1 MKILLKLFSL
11 KLLTSLLGLIYS
23 ILQVRY
29 FGVSR
34 LIEIYF
40 AAQTLVYLVTSLTQ
54 SGHLAEVFLPEYH
67 KLEAIKKGLG
77 FKGLN
82 IVINRMFLFGTL
94 ILSIVFI
101 FTPFFIDLI
110 VPGFTDEDKSQA
122 SLMFRVL
129 IPYLYFQILNSFFI
143 TILNAEK
150 KFGKAEII
158 GVTNTIINI
167 LCLLLLFNYMGVWAL
182 VLSLLLGKIIEFVFY
197 VIQLNK
203 IGFRFK
209 LIYSMPEFDHNT
221 FFKIMRSTF
230 MYVGATQVYSVVL
243 TASISFLPVG
253 SLAIFKYV
261 ENLGNRIKSVFLQPF
276 ITIFFTTYSSQIS
289 NKSSLKALFV
299 RTLKNLTSVN
309 VIILSGSLLLGK
321 IIIDFLWGGDKF
333 SQKEVDIAFIFLC
346 FNIVGVFISSTGTL
360 YRKIVVSEGKS
371 KTLYQY
377 WVFSQLFCA
386 GIIYILVKHFG
397 INGLYFAKP
406 INAFLIAVVSYIIYR
421 LGSNYTPL
429 KYLTKRNLYSLLL
442 ITISFS
448 LMMVLNDFEANNMI
462 SDIAFRGGLVLLLS
476 ILPLVSIYK
485 TFKENN
491 FKF

>member
-167 LCLLLLFNYMGVWAL
+167 T
-182 VLSLLLGKIIEFVFY
+182 
-197 VIQLNK
+197 
-203 IGFRFK
+203 
-209 LIYSMPEFDHNT
+209 H
-221 FFKIMRSTF
+221 
-230 MYVGATQVYSVVL
+230 
-243 TASISFLPVG
+243 
-253 SLAIFKYV
+253 
-261 ENLGNRIKSVFLQPF
+261 
-276 ITIFFTTYSSQIS
+276 
-289 NKSSLKALFV
+289 
-299 RTLKNLTSVN
+299 
-309 VIILSGSLLLGK
+309 
-321 IIIDFLWGGDKF
+321 
-333 SQKEVDIAFIFLC
+333 
-346 FNIVGVFISSTGTL
+346 
-360 YRKIVVSEGKS
+360 
-371 KTLYQY
+371 
-377 WVFSQLFCA
+377 
-386 GIIYILVKHFG
+386 
-397 INGLYFAKP
+397 
-406 INAFLIAVVSYIIYR
+406 
-421 LGSNYTPL
+421 
-429 KYLTKRNLYSLLL
+429 
-442 ITISFS
+442 
-448 LMMVLNDFEANNMI
+448 
-462 SDIAFRGGLVLLLS
+462 
-476 ILPLVSIYK
+476 
-485 TFKENN
+485 
-491 FKF
+491 